1 MKDAAVGDLAG
12 RFVLW
17 GSAGHAKVL
26 ADVIGFHHGRVV
38 ALFDNN
44 RQARSCLRDVPLY
57 FGMEGLDAWLKTQSS
72 KEGLC
77 AGVAIGGARGRD
89 RLAIVQSLLDAGL
102 RVPVLVHPSA
112 SVSLTAQVGEASHV
126 LANAVVAADVV
137 MGKACIV
144 NNTANV
150 DHECMLGDGVH
161 MAPGAVLCG
170 CVTVGEN
177 TMIGANAVV
186 LPRLRIG
193 RNVVVGAGAVVTRD
207 VPDDSVVVGNP
218 ARLLGAKND

>member
-1 MKDAAVGDLAG
+1 MALEPVD

-26 ADVIGFHHGRVV
+26 ADVIAQRPGQVV
-38 ALFDNN
+38 ALFDNGPL
-44 RQARSCLRDVPLY
+44 AVSCLTDVPLY
-57 FGMEGLDAWLKTQSS
+57 RGLAGLDDWLKTQDSAAVFN
-72 KEGLC
+72 
-77 AGVAIGGARGRD
+77 AGIAIGGARGRD
-89 RLAIVQSLLDAGL
+89 RNLIALSLQDAGL
-102 RVPVLVHPSA
+102 QLPVLTHTSA
-112 SVSLTAQVGEASHV
+112 SVSRTAQIGLGSQV

-137 MGKACIV
+137 MGRVCIV
-144 NNTANV
+144 NNNANV
-150 DHECMLGDGVH
+150 DHECQLGDGVH
-161 MAPGAVLCG
+161 IAPGAVLCG
-170 CVTVGEN
+170 CVIVGEN
-177 TMIGANAVV
+177 TMVGANAVV